1 MSLVIETRK
10 IPFDADLLW
19 RLLATFDRLP
29 GWMPGATSASLLGS
43 QQTGIGRRQRLVV
56 RESLGEWEQQ
66 QVIIAWEPGRR
77 LGWRT
82 LSHQVNGKDL
92 KQVKDLQTI
101 VTLSQREGGTRVHA
115 ETSWIPVGLGGR
127 LFSSLRLRPAVRRQ
141 LRETLRALEKEAG
154 REEDS

>member
-1 MSLVIETRK
+1 MSLVIETRE

-19 RLLATFDRLP
+19 RLLAAFEDLP
-29 GWMPGATSASLLGS
+29 QWMPGVHSASLLGS
-43 QQTGIGRRQRLVV
+43 QQMGIGRRQRLVV

-92 KQVKDLQTI
+92 KQVKDLQTL
-101 VTLSQREGGTRVHA
+101 VTLSQREGHTTVHA
-115 ETSWIPVGLGGR
+115 EASWIPVGLRGR
-127 LFSSLRLRPAVRRQ
+127 LFSSLRLRPAIQRQ
-141 LRETLRALEKEAG
+141 LRETLRALEDEAG
-154 REEDS
+154 RKGGS